1 MTRQEAIQICKLLN
15 ALVELSQVEKILGTF
30 ITAFYKQSIQ
40 KEDGNYYLHS
50 SFKLG
55 GTVSGRM
62 SSPLLMTIPSNSV
75 YGKIIKKCFP
85 SPKGMIYCGADYS
98 SLESVINALITK
110 DPNKLRPL
118 IEGID
123 NHAFNAYS
131 YYPHKFPGI
140 VNTAE
145 SLNTIPD
152 LFLKERQASKGC
164 SFALQYFGT
173 WSTLVNNCGIP
184 IFDAKSIEA
193 NYHNLYKV
201 SDEWSQARFVQASKD
216 GYVTGAFGLRLRTP
230 ILHQCMLGERNTPR
244 EAAAESRTAGN
255 MFGGQSHGILTLRA
269 MIEFMQRVYNSEYK
283 YEIQICASIHDA
295 IYILCTDSIGCLTFV
310 NKNLIECMQWCEL
323 SELQHD
329 TVKLGAELEVFYP
342 NWSSTIGLKNN
353 LTKKEILETVSTE
366 LKKRKENESNKHS

>member
-15 ALVELSQVEKILGTF
+15 ALIELSQVEKILGTF
-30 ITAFYKQSIQ
+30 INTFYKQSIQ

-118 IEGID
+118 IED
-123 NHAFNAYS
+123 LDSHCF
-131 YYPHKFPGI
+131 
-140 VNTAE
+140 NTAYYYKDKLTDIVDTKE
-145 SLNTIPD
+145 SINSIKDKYP
-152 LFLKERQASKGC
+152 KYRQASKPITFALTYMG
-164 SFALQYFGT
+164 SFA
-173 WSTLVNNCGIP
+173 TLVNNCGIP
-184 IFDAKSIEA
+184 VNEAKAIET
-193 NYHNLYKV
+193 NYHELYKV
-201 SDEWSQARFVQASKD
+201 SDQWTQDKLIQATKD
-216 GYVTGAFGLRLRTP
+216 GYVTSAFGLRLRTP

-255 MFGGQSHGILTLRA
+255 MIGGQSYGQLLLRA
-269 MIEFMQRVYNSEYK
+269 VIEFMQRVYDSEYRH
-283 YEIQICASIHDA
+283 EIQICAMIHDA
-295 IYILCTDSIGCLTFV
+295 AYILCTDSIGCLSFV
-310 NKNLIECMQWCEL
+310 NNNLIECMQWCDL
-323 SELQHD
+323 PELQHD
-329 TVKLGAELEVFYP
+329 IVKLGSNLEVFKTWDVAIP
-342 NWSSTIGLKNN
+342 LMNN
-353 LTKKEILETVSTE
+353 LTKQQILETVSTE
-366 LKKRKENESNKHS
+366 LKKRKENESN

>member
-1 MTRQEAIQICKLLN
+1 MDRNEAIQICKLLN
-15 ALVELSQVEKILGTF
+15 ALIELSQVEKILGTF

-62 SSPLLMTIPSNSV
+62 SSPLLMTIPSNSI

-85 SPKGMIYCGADYS
+85 SPKGMIYCGADFN

-123 NHAFNAYS
+123 SHSFNAYG

-140 VNTAE
+140 LNTAL

-152 LFLKERQASKGC
+152 LFPKERQASKPAT
-164 SFALQYFGT
+164 FALQYQGT
-173 WSTLVNNCGIP
+173 WTTLVNNCGIP
-184 IFDAKSIEA
+184 MFDAKSIET
-193 NYHNLYKV
+193 NYHNLYQI
-201 SDEWSQARFVQASKD
+201 SDKWVQTRLIKATKD
-216 GYVTGAFGLRLRTP
+216 GYVTSAFGLRLRTP
-230 ILHQCMLGERNTPR
+230 ILHQCMLGEKNTPR

-255 MFGGQSHGILTLRA
+255 MIGGQAYCMMVLRA
-269 MIEFMQRVYNSEYK
+269 MIEFMQRVYDSEYK

-295 IYILCTDSIGCLTFV
+295 IYILCTDSIGCLSFV
-310 NKNLIECMQWCEL
+310 NKNLIECMQWCDL
-323 SELQHD
+323 PELQHD
-329 TVKLGAELEVFYP
+329 IVKLGSELEVFYP
-342 NWSSTIGLKNN
+342 DWSSPIGLKNN
-353 LTKKEILETVSTE
+353 LTKKQILETVSIE